1 MLASTEI
8 ELAYNAYQVRQLHEV
23 SPAGLRARVER
34 IEPGNKFTFKTGGW
48 SPLPYV
54 GHAVVSMVEGHHENA
69 PLLEQLR
76 SIQNQLSYN
85 VCDPSTLFLLPEASL
100 HQTVANTLSDERHQR
115 FVVDRGLAASYPAHV
130 TSAFEDLPPSLAL
143 DRLSMRMIGLS
154 LFSNAVGLLGI
165 FDCEDDFHR
174 VLHFRE
180 HFYGHERIGLLGIR
194 RTRPFIG
201 HVTVAYL
208 ERPLDSAT
216 KARLVEVAEA
226 INRLLATR
234 NVRFYLPKAELRA
247 YEHLAEFK
255 PLPGLP
261 VYRL

>member
-1 MLASTEI
+1 MLTSTEI

-23 SPAGLRARVER
+23 SPAGLKARVEK
-34 IEPGNKFTFKTGGW
+34 IEPGNKFTFKGGVW

-54 GHAVVSMVEGHHENA
+54 GHAVVSMVEGQHENA
-69 PLLEQLR
+69 PLLDQLR

-85 VCDPSTLFLLPEASL
+85 VADPSTLFLLPEASF
-100 HQTVANTLSDERHQR
+100 HQTIANTLSAERYQR
-115 FVVDRGLAASYPAHV
+115 HVVERGLAESYPSQVASV
-130 TSAFEDLPPSLAL
+130 FEDLPPSLAL

-154 LFSNAVGLLGI
+154 LFSNAVGLLGV
-165 FDCEDDFHR
+165 FDQEDDFQR

-201 HVTVAYL
+201 HITVAYL
-208 ERPLDSAT
+208 ERPLDADA
-216 KARLVEVAEA
+216 KVRLVEVAEA
-226 INRLLATR
+226 INRLLETR